1 MALDVLVSPGCAD
14 VSDEYLDR
22 ALGPSDVLIDVGE
35 IFRAVTRSDAI
46 PNTRPEALRLA
57 SALQIT
63 AIRFARENNLNGIV
77 RTGNA
82 ARPNIDKLQTAS
94 GGGVKVLQLDRET
107 ACQRIRALV
116 RSDARAAAC
125 EAGLTRFFDRYH
137 PLPTDEVVR

>member
-82 ARPNIDKLQTAS
+82 ARSNIDKLQTAS
-94 GGGVKVLQLDRET
+94 GGASRCYSSTERPRVNASARWYGAMHAR
-107 ACQRIRALV
+107 RRV
-116 RSDARAAAC
+116 RRGSRDS
-125 EAGLTRFFDRYH
+125 LTGTTRSQ
-137 PLPTDEVVR
+137 

>member
-35 IFRAVTRSDAI
+35 LFRAVTRSDVI

-57 SALQIT
+57 AALQTT
-63 AIRFARENNLNGIV
+63 AIRIARENNLSGII

-82 ARPNIDKLQTAS
+82 ARANIDKLQRAS
-94 GGGVKVLQLDRET
+94 GGSVKVLQLDRET
-107 ACQRIRALV
+107 ACKRIRALV
-116 RSDARAAAC
+116 RSDERAAAC
-125 EAGLTRFFDRYH
+125 EQGLTRFFDRYA
-137 PLPTDEVVR
+137 PAPTDEVVK